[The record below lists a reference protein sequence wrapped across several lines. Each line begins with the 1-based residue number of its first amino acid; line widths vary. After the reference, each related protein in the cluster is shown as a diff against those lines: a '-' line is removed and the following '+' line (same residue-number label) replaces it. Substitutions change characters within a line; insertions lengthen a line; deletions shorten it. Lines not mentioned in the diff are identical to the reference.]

1 MGEAA
6 VKSDGRTEVGD
17 GPLKKFLMKI
27 PDETKILPTWGRRE
41 GSLYRIELALF
52 LFLLMSAS
60 MWLAGYGHGAPAN
73 QVSTSTPEATAA
85 EVPQLQH
92 SLPVAEAW
100 QEFEVEAH
108 WLTISYPPGWL
119 IVEPAVEDPTELLTG
134 TDLPFLAEALRELLP
149 VPGLRVDAGLVSL
162 GFQLH
167 PRESAALAAA
177 NNISVEVVPADGVSL
192 HKRLQG
198 IASHLRWVEGHE
210 LGRVGVVTGL
220 RPQDE
225 VAGSIRFRN
234 DGGDSLSGT
243 ETDVWI
249 VIVESADTNAHLVLR
264 FETLAEESDGLGP
277 LLAEIVRR
285 VRWDGQSAV
294 AQQAS
299 LAAEVNR
306 TTGVRSGPGEGFPVT
321 GWVTGGVQLALI
333 RADLTGDWWLA
344 AYLPA
349 VSGEDTGSAVDLA
362 GQLGWV
368 SAQAV
373 TVVSEQDTQ
382 VREGTPQPTPAIPV
396 VKLSNPFA
404 PPANRMQEDR
414 AEADT
419 SWTVFEERGRQLSVF
434 YPEGWIFFE
443 ADQPTPA
450 DLADL
455 SAALGRQV
463 TAADIGELVPV
474 QADRRWTGEEEE
486 SAVPDSTI
494 WVGFRGADLPD
505 NVFVASY
512 TSAEGL
518 TLEQLSQRTFISLYT
533 NPDLAL
539 EIESAGVVS
548 GMRPGDEE
556 VISVRYRTDGLS
568 EEQVTVAVWQV
579 LMLSPDS
586 ESILAL
592 DFFIRGEEFA
602 AVEPLLREIVWRMRW
617 EEQLRPESL
626 AGPAVSVSRTM
637 NVRGGPGTDYP
648 VIGTAIDGQRFPIV
662 GQNSAGDWW
671 QIYFEEGMGWIYG
684 GLVTAIGDTEDV
696 RRSDPSGWLA
706 FDDSRANLALS
717 YPSEWFF
724 FDPSQPAPAE
734 LAAVSAEGG
743 ARVDA
748 SGIAKLISQMTGGQG
763 EAVVGLG
770 LQVGQSSSNFTLAL
784 VYEAGGM
791 TLQEFA
797 ELAATELAGENGIDT
812 GDSDALEEADA
823 AVELVTNLR
832 EGEEVVAIRTGE
844 DDSLYG
850 DIQFW
855 LLSPDGETLLLLAS
869 SIRGQDLSALE
880 PVLEEMVRSVR
891 WTEPPPVS
899 LLTVEGDLKI
909 RRGPANIYAVMGT
922 AEAGQQ
928 LPISGRSFDGNWW
941 QIEYQGQS
949 GWVSGQDLAI
959 SHVESVPVTVG
970 VPTPTPTPTATPA
983 PALTRLVDTP
993 EHMAYLWWHWEED
1006 RDSSGDGQEGIRELT
1021 FDITVHND
1029 PGDFSDEFGLY
1040 LMLCYGFISDIGFYF
1055 GLQTNVDGYPKNLG
1069 AKGLVFS
1076 RWDTR
1081 DLANARGVD
1090 SEEGWTQSSGHE
1102 GDFIGVRRTY
1112 DWGVGEYRVS
1122 FAPDGADA
1130 DGEWFG
1136 VWITDKATD
1145 ETTWIGSLKFPYENG
1160 RAAIGSAVYT
1170 TMEIYGG
1177 RQIQSSRIPA
1187 WHVSLKRPLGD
1198 GVESEWYVSGYAAF
1212 GSEMENAD
1220 VRYDRAEGEVHIA
1233 AGGAVERTT
1242 PAQTLY
1248 FD

>member
-1 MGEAA
+1 MA
-6 VKSDGRTEVGD
+6 VKSDGRTEVGG

-73 QVSTSTPEATAA
+73 QVSTSTPEATAT
-85 EVPQLQH
+85 EVPQLQR
-92 SLPVAEAW
+92 SLPVADAW

-108 WLTISYPPGWL
+108 GLTISYPPGWL
-119 IVEPAVEDPTELLTG
+119 FVEPAVEDPTEFLDG
-134 TDLPFLAEALRELLP
+134 TDLPLLAEALRSLLP
-149 VPGLRVDAGLVSL
+149 APALRVDAGLVGL

-167 PRESAALAAA
+167 PRESAALAVA
-177 NNISVEVVPADGVSL
+177 NRISVDVFSADGASL
-192 HKRLQG
+192 HKRLQE
-198 IASHLRWVEGHE
+198 IASQLRWVEGHE

-225 VAGSIRFRN
+225 AVGSIRFGD
-234 DGGDSLSGT
+234 DGGDSLSST

-249 VIVESADTNAHLVLR
+249 VVLKSVDAKAHLVLR
-264 FETLAEESDGLGP
+264 FETLAEESDRLEP
-277 LLAEIVRR
+277 LLEEIVRR
-285 VRWDGQSAV
+285 VRWDGQTTV
-294 AQQAS
+294 AEPAS
-299 LAAEVNR
+299 LAAEVDR
-306 TTGVRSGPGEGFPVT
+306 TTGVRSGPGEGLPVI
-321 GWVTGGVQLALI
+321 GWVTGGVRLALI
-333 RADLTGDWWLA
+333 RADITGDWWLA
-344 AYLPA
+344 AYMPA
-349 VSGEDTGSAVDLA
+349 VTGQNTGSAVDLA

-373 TVVSEQDTQ
+373 TVVSEQ
-382 VREGTPQPTPAIPV
+382 GTTVSEDSPTAQPTPAVPV
-396 VKLSNPFA
+396 VKLSNPFS
-404 PPANRMQEDR
+404 PPANWMQKDR

-419 SWTVFEERGRQLSVF
+419 SWTVFEERERQLSVF

-443 ADQPTPA
+443 ADQPAPA

-463 TAADIGELVPV
+463 TAADIGELVPM
-474 QADRRWTGEEEE
+474 QLDQSRTGAEGE
-486 SAVPDSTI
+486 SPVPEATV
-494 WVGFRGADLPD
+494 WVGFQRAGMPD
-505 NVFVASY
+505 NVFLASY
-512 TSAEGL
+512 TFAEGL
-518 TLEQLSQRTFISLYT
+518 TLEQLAQRTLVSLYT

-539 EIESAGVVS
+539 EIESAGVVT
-548 GMRPGDEE
+548 GVRPGDEE
-556 VISVRYRTDGLS
+556 VVSVRYRVDGLS
-568 EEQVTVAVWQV
+568 DEQVAVAVWQV

-586 ESILAL
+586 ESIFAL
-592 DFFIRGEEFA
+592 DFFVRGDEFEA
-602 AVEPLLREIVWRMRW
+602 LEPLLVEIVWRMRW

-671 QIYFEEGMGWIYG
+671 QIYFEEGLRWIYG
-684 GLVTAIGDTEDV
+684 GLVSAIGDTGDV
-696 RRSDPSGWLA
+696 RRADPSGWLD
-706 FDDSRANLALS
+706 FDNSRANLALS

-748 SGIAKLISQMTGGQG
+748 SGIAKLVSQMTDGQD

-770 LQVGQSSSNFTLAL
+770 LQVGESSSNFTLAL

-791 TLQEFA
+791 TLQQIA
-797 ELAATELAGENGIDT
+797 KLAAIELAGENGIDT
-812 GDSDALEEADA
+812 GDFDALEEAGA

-832 EGEEVVAIRTGE
+832 EGEEVVAIRIGE

-850 DIQFW
+850 DIQYW
-855 LLSPDGETLLLLAS
+855 LLSPDGETLVLLAS
-869 SIRGQDLSALE
+869 SIRGQELSALE
-880 PVLEEMVRSVR
+880 PVLEEMVRRVR
-891 WTEPPPVS
+891 WTEPAPVS

-909 RRGPANIYAVMGT
+909 RRGPSNVYADMGT

-941 QIEYQGQS
+941 QIEYQGETA
-949 GWVSGQDLAI
+949 WVSGQDLAI
-959 SHVESVPVTVG
+959 SHVESVPVTAG

-983 PALTRLVDTP
+983 PALTRLVKTP
-993 EHMAYLWWHWEED
+993 EHMAYLWWQWRQD
-1006 RDSSGDGQEGIRELT
+1006 RDYSGDGQGGIRELT
-1021 FDITVHND
+1021 FDFTIHND
-1029 PGDFSDEFGLY
+1029 PGDFSDVYGLY
-1040 LMLCYGFISDIGFYF
+1040 LMLCHGFIGDVGFYF
-1055 GLQTNVDGYPKNLG
+1055 GLQTDVDGHPENVG
-1069 AKGLVFS
+1069 GKGLTFS

-1081 DLANARGVD
+1081 DLANARAVD

-1136 VWITDKATD
+1136 VWITDKATY

-1160 RAAIGSAVYT
+1160 RAAVGPAVHT

-1177 RQIQSSRIPA
+1177 RQIEASRIPA

-1198 GVESEWYVSGYAAF
+1198 GIESEWYVSGYAAF

-1220 VRYDRAEGEVHIA
+1220 VRYDRSDGKVHIA
-1233 AGGAVERTT
+1233 AGGDVKRTT
-1242 PAQTLY
+1242 PAQEVT

>member
-1 MGEAA
+1 
-6 VKSDGRTEVGD
+6 
-17 GPLKKFLMKI
+17 MKI
-27 PDETKILPTWGRRE
+27 PDEIRILPTWDLRDR
-41 GSLYRIELALF
+41 SWYRSKLALF
-52 LFLLMSAS
+52 LFLLMSAF
-60 MWLAGYGHGAPAN
+60 MWLAGYGDGAPAK
-73 QVSTSTPEATAA
+73 QVPTATPEATATD
-85 EVPQLQH
+85 VPPLQR
-92 SLPVAEAW
+92 SLPVADAW
-100 QEFEVEAH
+100 QRFEIEDH
-108 WLTISYPPGWL
+108 GLTISYPPGWL
-119 IVEPAVEDPTELLTG
+119 FVEPTEEDPTALLAG
-134 TDLPFLAEALRELLP
+134 ADLPFLTEALRGLLP
-149 VPGLRVDAGLVSL
+149 ALALRVDAGLVGL
-162 GFQLH
+162 GFQLQ
-167 PRESAALAAA
+167 PRESTALAVA
-177 NNISVEVVPADGVSL
+177 NSIWVDVMPADGASL
-192 HKRLQG
+192 HKRLQS
-198 IASHLRWVEGHE
+198 IASQLKWVEGHE

-225 VAGSIRFRN
+225 AAGSIHFGD
-234 DGGDSLSGT
+234 DGGDNLSST
-243 ETDVWI
+243 ETEVWL
-249 VIVESADTNAHLVLR
+249 VVLESAEAKAHLVLR
-264 FETLAEESDGLGP
+264 FETLTAEFDSLEP
-277 LLAEIVRR
+277 LLMEIVRR
-285 VRWDGQSAV
+285 VRWDGETTV
-294 AQQAS
+294 AQPAS
-299 LAAEVNR
+299 LAAEVDR
-306 TTGVRSGPGEGFPVT
+306 TTGVRSGPGEGFPVID
-321 GWVTGGVQLALI
+321 WVTGGRQLVLI
-333 RADLTGDWWLA
+333 RADTTGEWWLA
-344 AYLPA
+344 AYMPA
-349 VSGEDTGSAVDLA
+349 VTSQNTGSAVDLA
-362 GQLGWV
+362 GRLGWV

-373 TVVSEQDTQ
+373 TVVSEQDTE

-404 PPANRMQEDR
+404 PPANRMQEDQ

-419 SWTVFEERGRQLSVF
+419 SWTVFEARGRQLSVF

-494 WVGFRGADLPD
+494 WVGFQGAGLPD

-518 TLEQLSQRTFISLYT
+518 TLEQLAQRTLISLYT

-539 EIESAGVVS
+539 EIESAGVVT
-548 GMRPGDEE
+548 GLRPGDEE

-568 EEQVTVAVWQV
+568 EEQVAVAVWQV

-586 ESILAL
+586 ESIFAL
-592 DFFIRGEEFA
+592 DFFIGGEEFA
-602 AVEPLLREIVWRMRW
+602 ALEPLLGEIVWRMRW
-617 EEQLRPESL
+617 EEQMRPESL

-637 NVRGGPGTDYP
+637 NVRGGPGTDHP

-671 QIYFEEGMGWIYG
+671 QVYFGEGLGWIYG
-684 GLVTAIGDTEDV
+684 GLVTAIGDTEGV
-696 RRSDPSGWLA
+696 RRTDPSGWLE
-706 FDDSRANLALS
+706 FDDSGIGLALS

-734 LAAVSAEGG
+734 LAAVSAEFG
-743 ARVDA
+743 ARVDD
-748 SGIAKLISQMTGGQG
+748 SGIAALVSHMIDGQD

-770 LQVGQSSSNFTLAL
+770 LQVGESSSNFTLAL
-784 VYEAGGM
+784 VYEASGM
-791 TLQEFA
+791 MLQQIA
-797 ELAATELAGENGIDT
+797 ELAATELAGEDGIEK
-812 GDSDALEEADA
+812 GDSGALEEAGA

-832 EGEEVVAIRTGE
+832 EGEEVVAIRIRE
-844 DDSLYG
+844 DESLYEG
-850 DIQFW
+850 LQFW
-855 LLSPDGETLLLLAS
+855 LLSPDGETLLMLAS
-869 SIRGQDLSALE
+869 SIRGQDLPELE
-880 PVLEEMVRSVR
+880 PVLEETVRRLR
-891 WTEPPPVS
+891 WSEPAAVS

-941 QIEYQGQS
+941 QIEYQGET

-959 SHVESVPVTVG
+959 SDAESVPVTAG

-983 PALTRLVDTP
+983 PALTRLVKTP
-993 EHMAYLWWHWEED
+993 EHMAYLWWEWGQD
-1006 RDSSGDGQEGIRELT
+1006 RDSSGDGQGGIRELT

-1040 LMLCYGFISDIGFYF
+1040 LMLCYGFISDVGFYF
-1055 GLQTNVDGYPKNLG
+1055 GLQTNVDGYPENLG

-1081 DLANARGVD
+1081 DLANARVVD
-1090 SEEGWTQSSGHE
+1090 SDEGWTQSSGHE

-1122 FAPDGADA
+1122 LAPDGADA

-1160 RAAIGSAVYT
+1160 RAAVEPAVYT

-1220 VRYDRAEGEVHIA
+1220 VKYDRAEGEVHIA